1 MDLWISAPNII
12 AKSAPFRKTAAMADQ
27 DAETGTVTAAM
38 LVIGNEILS
47 GRTQDANINFVATGL
62 NEIGIQ
68 MREVRV
74 VPDIEA
80 EIVAAVNALRT
91 KFDYVF
97 TTGGIGP
104 THDDITAESVAAAF
118 GKEATYHPTTY
129 AMLEANYKKS
139 GREFTEMRKRMALTP
154 EGADVIENDL
164 GVAPGFVMDNVF
176 VMAGVPQVAQSMF
189 RAAAPLLRRGRIMR
203 SRSIGTHLAEGV
215 IAAGLLSIQ
224 NDYPASDVG
233 SYPFY
238 NTPGGHGTTLV
249 VRSFDAS
256 DLDGAGDAILKLI
269 ADLEGEALSDERG

>member
-1 MDLWISAPNII
+1 
-12 AKSAPFRKTAAMADQ
+12 MADQ

-118 GKEATYHPTTY
+118 GRMPPTIQRPMPCSKQITRS
-129 AMLEANYKKS
+129 L
-139 GREFTEMRKRMALTP
+139 
-154 EGADVIENDL
+154 
-164 GVAPGFVMDNVF
+164 
-176 VMAGVPQVAQSMF
+176 AGNSPKC
-189 RAAAPLLRRGRIMR
+189 
-203 SRSIGTHLAEGV
+203 
-215 IAAGLLSIQ
+215 
-224 NDYPASDVG
+224 ASVW
-233 SYPFY
+233 
-238 NTPGGHGTTLV
+238 
-249 VRSFDAS
+249 R
-256 DLDGAGDAILKLI
+256 
-269 ADLEGEALSDERG
+269 